1 MRKLRHTMQLSTCTR
16 VTVGLTA
23 LLGVALL
30 LALPVRADQV
40 TFNDL
45 TDKVTATITSSTSG
59 SKIKIEECGMFSVSL
74 QPGKSVSVE
83 GCLATITGPANSE
96 SFEAPLL
103 TLIGGANG
111 NVSDAITVL
120 SNFSDKNSS
129 DKNKLQVIF
138 ASDPEIPGK
147 SEMGLACNT
156 FPTGCKVT
164 ETGRVQPGITITWS
178 NGAKDTVSFQSD
190 AEAMVPEPSTLTLLG
205 AGLLIVGGYL
215 KKRLT

>member
-1 MRKLRHTMQLSTCTR
+1 MRKLRHTMQLSRCTR
-16 VTVGLTA
+16 VTAGLTA
-23 LLGVALL
+23 LLGVALV

-59 SKIKIEECGMFSVSL
+59 SKIKIEECGTLNLPIKPRTSV
-74 QPGKSVSVE
+74 QVE

-103 TLIGGANG
+103 TLIGEGNG
-111 NVSDAITVL
+111 NVSDAISVL
-120 SNFSDKNSS
+120 SDFS
-129 DKNKLQVIF
+129 DKNKLEVLF
-138 ASDPEIPGK
+138 ASDLEIPGK
-147 SEMGLACNT
+147 PGLAVACDM
-156 FPTGCKVT
+156 FPTGCKVM
-164 ETGRVQPGITITWS
+164 ETSGVQPGITITWS

-190 AEAMVPEPSTLTLLG
+190 AESMVPEPSTLTLLG
-205 AGLLIVGGYL
+205 AGLLIVGSYL